1 VRDGKTGARVVR
13 ALSAIR
19 PADGGPQSVF
29 GVTESTLRRRAKATA
44 KAVAA
49 EGVTCHG
56 AGPAWRRTTARHG
69 AGAPAIM
76 RQGGWQSSAMVAR
89 YTRKLAAKEAV
100 LSF

>member
-13 ALSAIR
+13 ALPAIR

-29 GVTESTLRRRAKATA
+29 GVTESTLRWRAKATA

-49 EGVTCHG
+49 EGVTCHSG
-56 AGPAWRRTTARHG
+56 RVGGPYHGKARRRGPRDHA
-69 AGAPAIM
+69 A
-76 RQGGWQSSAMVAR
+76 GGWQSSATVAR
-89 YTRKLAAKEAV
+89 YTRKLAAMEAV